1 MCGSLFAG
9 TTEAPG
15 DYFYDKGVRVK
26 RYRGMGSL
34 EAMQRGSDTRYL
46 SDPNHL
52 KVAQGVAGSV
62 KDKGSCLKMVRAD
75 GPPSLAFGA

>member
-1 MCGSLFAG
+1 MGL
-9 TTEAPG
+9 PG
-15 DYFYDKGVRVK
+15 CVGHVQKGVRVK

-62 KDKGSCLKMVRAD
+62 KDKGSCLKMVR
-75 GPPSLAFGA
+75 P